1 MTPVTAAV
9 ILGSTAVLLALV
21 LSLPELARIIAA
33 DRAASR
39 KHKKEMA
46 AKEARQP

>member
-1 MTPVTAAV
+1 MSPVTAAV

-33 DRAASR
+33 N
-39 KHKKEMA
+39 
-46 AKEARQP
+46 ARDKRRVKGTGR